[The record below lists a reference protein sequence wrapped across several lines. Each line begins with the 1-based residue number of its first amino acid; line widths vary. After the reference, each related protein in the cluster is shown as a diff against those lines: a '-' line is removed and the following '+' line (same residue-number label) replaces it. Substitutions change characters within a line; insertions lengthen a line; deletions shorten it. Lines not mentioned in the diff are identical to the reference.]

1 MATEEESSEGYT
13 ILEHTADVGV
23 RAWGP
28 TPESAFSMAAFGMFE
43 IILDIDPRG
52 WHGEGTEA
60 AIQAD
65 ARAATWDDLLVNWLA
80 ELVYLFDVE
89 GIVPRR
95 IDFTQCEPEN
105 CSATLTGSL
114 MSDPAATE
122 GTAIKAVTYHQLQ
135 LQITPTRTELQ
146 VIFDI

>member
-1 MATEEESSEGYT
+1 MANELPTEGYT

-23 RAWGP
+23 HAWGP

-43 IILDIDPRG
+43 IILDTDPRT
-52 WHGEGTEA
+52 WHGAGTEA
-60 AIQAD
+60 VIQAD
-65 ARAATWDDLLVNWLA
+65 AHAATWDDLLVNWLA

-95 IDFTQCEPEN
+95 IDFTHCEPEA

-135 LQITPTRTELQ
+135 LQMTPTRTDVQ